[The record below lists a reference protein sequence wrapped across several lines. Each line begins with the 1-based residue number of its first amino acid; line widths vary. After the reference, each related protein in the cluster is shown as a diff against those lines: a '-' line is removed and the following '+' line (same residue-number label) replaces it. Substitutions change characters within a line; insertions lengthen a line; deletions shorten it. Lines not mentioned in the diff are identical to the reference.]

1 MKQLFYILTVM
12 TLTFC
17 GGLQT
22 NIPELNP
29 RIDTIFLDYQFGM
42 SKEEFDKKTK
52 LLIYSGKIYVK
63 GDNSYYTGDGHL
75 DFDSIVTTT
84 TNCYKLFFN
93 PLNLDSLEFNV
104 FPYFFQDSL
113 YCLKLV
119 SREKVPNFQGYGVAR
134 LLQIKFGEEPK
145 NDNFFENRYT
155 RITVK
160 AIDHTIIWSI
170 DTLNL
175 NLSIYKN
182 EITNFINLKPVQ
194 PLVIQYLDTELKRK
208 KQELFR
214 MEKVRLDSILV
225 KDL

>member
-1 MKQLFYILTVM
+1 MKQLLYILTVM
-12 TLTFC
+12 ALTSC

-52 LLIYSGKIYVK
+52 LLIDSGKIYVK

-104 FPYFFQDSL
+104 FSIFF
-113 YCLKLV
+113 
-119 SREKVPNFQGYGVAR
+119 
-134 LLQIKFGEEPK
+134 PK
-145 NDNFFENRYT
+145 
-155 RITVK
+155 
-160 AIDHTIIWSI
+160 
-170 DTLNL
+170 
-175 NLSIYKN
+175 
-182 EITNFINLKPVQ
+182 
-194 PLVIQYLDTELKRK
+194 
-208 KQELFR
+208 
-214 MEKVRLDSILV
+214 
-225 KDL
+225 